1 MLADA
6 LASQF
11 AIAGDAPLDT
21 ITLTISGIDSVE
33 AYGAVQS
40 FMEKLDLVDE
50 MAIDTVVGNRVRY
63 RITAHGG
70 KDRLRRVLEFSDVLE
85 PADDDVSASGAEYPD
100 PQALSF
106 RYRP

>member
-21 ITLTISGIDSVE
+21 LTLTISGIDSVA

-40 FMEKLDLVDE
+40 FMEKLDLVDQL
-50 MAIDTVVGNRVRY
+50 AIDTVIGDRVRY
-63 RITAHGG
+63 RIKAHGG
-70 KDRLRRVLEFSDVLE
+70 KERLRRVLEFSDMLE
-85 PADDDVSASGAEYPD
+85 PADNEVWVSGEEYPD
-100 PQALSF
+100 AHALSF

>member
-1 MLADA
+1 VA
-6 LASQF
+6 
-11 AIAGDAPLDT
+11 
-21 ITLTISGIDSVE
+21 

-50 MAIDTVVGNRVRY
+50 LSIDTVVGDRVRY

-70 KDRLRRVLEFSDVLE
+70 KERLRRVLEFSDMLE
-85 PADDDVSASGAEYPD
+85 PVDNDVSASGNAYPD
-100 PQALSF
+100 LHALSF